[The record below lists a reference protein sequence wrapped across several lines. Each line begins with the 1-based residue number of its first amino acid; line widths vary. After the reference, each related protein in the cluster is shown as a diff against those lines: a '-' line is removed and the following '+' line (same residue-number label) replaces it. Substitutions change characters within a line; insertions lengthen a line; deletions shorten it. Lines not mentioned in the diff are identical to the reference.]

1 MRIVYFTYKGCY
13 PCERAS
19 EVLRKYPVLQLE
31 IFNRDSST
39 AKEFGI
45 TSVPTVIVVDNKG
58 QILRQLSGAHML
70 TNVEVQ
76 GIITDF
82 ITC

>member
-1 MRIVYFTYKGCY
+1 MRIIYFSYSGCY

-19 EVLRKYPVLQLE
+19 EVLRKYPALQLE
-31 IFNRDSST
+31 IFDRRSST
-39 AKEFGI
+39 AKEFDV
-45 TSVPTVIVVDNKG
+45 TSVPTVIVVDEKG
-58 QILRQLSGAHML
+58 QVLRQLSGAHMI
-70 TNVEVQ
+70 TNLEVQ